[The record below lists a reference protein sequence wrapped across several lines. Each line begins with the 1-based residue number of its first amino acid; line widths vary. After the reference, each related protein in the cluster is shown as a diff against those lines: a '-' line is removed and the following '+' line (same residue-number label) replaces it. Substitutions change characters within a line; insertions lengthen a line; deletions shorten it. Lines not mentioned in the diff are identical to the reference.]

1 MTAALVCMSVA
12 VLMLPAPAA
21 NYRFRTVLGT
31 ESAVPQRRSPA
42 LADLTLVACVP
53 LAAFGAL
60 PGAAA
65 LAIAAGTVRVRTRR
79 RVRHRVQGAE
89 TRLLLTGLETVIAEL
104 RVGAHPADACAVAA
118 QECAGSVAQVF
129 RTAAACARL
138 GGSAADGIRTTQ
150 TRVGPE
156 LERIASAWSVAE
168 RHGLALADLL
178 EAARSDLLGRIR
190 FRQRT
195 EAALAGARA
204 TAAVLAGLPA
214 LGVTLGQLMGAAPLR
229 VLLGGGLGG
238 MLLVLGTFLACAGLL
253 WTDGIVGRVNR

>member
-1 MTAALVCMSVA
+1 M
-12 VLMLPAPAA
+12 
-21 NYRFRTVLGT
+21 
-31 ESAVPQRRSPA
+31 
-42 LADLTLVACVP
+42 
-53 LAAFGAL
+53 
-60 PGAAA
+60 
-65 LAIAAGTVRVRTRR
+65 
-79 RVRHRVQGAE
+79 
-89 TRLLLTGLETVIAEL
+89 
-104 RVGAHPADACAVAA
+104 
-118 QECAGSVAQVF
+118 
-129 RTAAACARL
+129 
-138 GGSAADGIRTTQ
+138 
-150 TRVGPE
+150 
-156 LERIASAWSVAE
+156 AE

-238 MLLVLGTFLACAGLL
+238 VLLVLGTVLACAGLL